1 MTYLDLNQE
10 PVAYVF
16 SVVRDSQDVGYVVI
30 GVHTYPNAVLEWSS
44 SPARHLAGIQ
54 NCEHIASDLDLTLLN
69 GRFFYL
75 GALSY
80 YCIAA
85 SESTVQQLS
94 DGKPPTGQVVLVD
107 MNDSRTVFLSPEG
120 FTESTSTEPLPF
132 SESVN
137 GVDQDNLLAL
147 DAILGFKQL
156 DVPTYYQHCYGGCYV
171 GCGPTAAG
179 TLMGYWSSRGY
190 PSLMSGGSQAV
201 IERLHDLADTECCG
215 SATVCGNPGYGC
227 TWWDDI
233 DEAMEAFVSERGYTG
248 QSSYISWPTF
258 AQYKSEINADR
269 PVVLGL
275 MGHEDWGDHIVTG
288 VGYNDDSG
296 QYMIVNP
303 NWSGSEV
310 TSIQYGQGYSSIGMD
325 TLTLSGGPPP
335 CPPEDCTPGNE
346 VGRDFFVEV
355 VERLAD
361 VPVSDFAVDALA
373 LWEPYEN
380 TAACW
385 NPLATTWEME
395 VVCDF
400 NSAGVQH
407 YQSQDM
413 GTQATANTL
422 ALGYYDDIRRML
434 RLEAF
439 DREGLRA
446 DLGVWGTCSGQGCN
460 SLLNEWEAL
469 WNAQGGDATPPS
481 GNITSPSSDS
491 AFRDSLT
498 ATSDASDSESGVNRV
513 DFYLYY
519 DGAQHQQTDNDG
531 GNGWSVTWDLSGVAE
546 QSGMWLDAWIYDNCG
561 NSHHT
566 NVVSGLMID
575 RTNPSGGITS
585 PSSNSTFSDSL
596 TAISDATDD
605 RSGVNRVDFYL
616 YYDGAQHPKTD
627 NNGSDGWSV
636 TWDLSGVAE
645 QSGMWL
651 DAWIYD
657 NAGNSHHTN
666 VVTDLRIDRSAPT
679 PTSTPE
685 PGDTTP
691 PTNPTSCIELNGAQN
706 NVWQNSIGHPAFVW
720 SGADGTGSDIAGYYH
735 TFSTDPNGTSDYF
748 TTSNTFDFDFSTG
761 WPTGVPYYLRVRT
774 KDTSGNL
781 ATEWKTIFIFKYDPV
796 PPTVSFDRANGIP
809 ISASGQSVYSNV
821 TNWTFEGTANDS
833 GAGLDS
839 IVFGGW
845 GNNYGYGW
853 NDTAGTSSPW
863 SYSQNGL
870 LGHNRIHFWS
880 VDKAGNESERK
891 YIELYVDTAAPDTAA
906 LLNGT
911 MGNEGWYLS
920 PVEVT
925 LNASDNGSGGSGTIG
940 GIPNR
945 FTAGIG
951 VTSYRIDSGA
961 WQTYSGSFTVSGDGT
976 HTVDYYSVDA
986 VGNEESTQSLT
997 IKIDTNPPSGSLSIN
1012 RGASTSYSLNV
1023 VLGPS
1028 ASDGS
1033 GSGVS
1038 QMRFGNSNP
1047 DWSGWEA
1054 YAPEKAWRLTD
1065 GSGSKTVYVQFQ
1077 DTAGNTSSGYSAP
1090 IVVDL
1095 YPDRPASQ
1103 NYRIFKSVVGIGGE
1117 GKSSENYKAGNTT
1130 GQPAMGPAPE
1140 RSQSSE
1146 SFRLVTGYWAMQP
1159 WPLSGDF
1166 NHDCKIDVEDIMQV
1180 ASRWRTSCAIP
1191 DPDHDVNTPN
1201 YEKMYDIDR
1210 DCDIDIVDI
1219 MKVVVHWGETCP

>member
-1 MTYLDLNQE
+1 MKQKTIPRYLLGLGVL
-10 PVAYVF
+10 VAIVAICTTLSPTARNAASTSPETAAPAI
-16 SVVRDSQDVGYVVI
+16 SVAEIDSYLSGK
-30 GVHTYPNAVLEWSS
+30 S
-44 SPARHLAGIQ
+44 SPLASHGQ
-54 NCEHIASDLDLTLLN
+54 VFADKGRQYDVDPRLVVAIA
-69 GRFFYL
+69 
-75 GALSY
+75 GA
-80 YCIAA
+80 
-85 SESTVQQLS
+85 ESTF
-94 DGKPPTGQVVLVD
+94 GTNGQCALER
-107 MNDSRTVFLSPEG
+107 NNAWGWGGGWPSCWQFDSWDEGIDTV
-120 FTESTSTEPLPF
+120 T
-132 SESVN
+132 
-137 GVDQDNLLAL
+137 
-147 DAILGFKQL
+147 
-156 DVPTYYQHCYGGCYV
+156 
-171 GCGPTAAG
+171 
-179 TLMGYWSSRGY
+179 
-190 PSLMSGGSQAV
+190 
-201 IERLHDLADTECCG
+201 
-215 SATVCGNPGYGC
+215 
-227 TWWDDI
+227 
-233 DEAMEAFVSERGYTG
+233 
-248 QSSYISWPTF
+248 
-258 AQYKSEINADR
+258 
-269 PVVLGL
+269 
-275 MGHEDWGDHIVTG
+275 
-288 VGYNDDSG
+288 
-296 QYMIVNP
+296 
-303 NWSGSEV
+303 
-310 TSIQYGQGYSSIGMD
+310 
-325 TLTLSGGPPP
+325 
-335 CPPEDCTPGNE
+335 
-346 VGRDFFVEV
+346 
-355 VERLAD
+355 
-361 VPVSDFAVDALA
+361 
-373 LWEPYEN
+373 
-380 TAACW
+380 
-385 NPLATTWEME
+385 
-395 VVCDF
+395 
-400 NSAGVQH
+400 
-407 YQSQDM
+407 
-413 GTQATANTL
+413 
-422 ALGYYDDIRRML
+422 
-434 RLEAF
+434 
-439 DREGLRA
+439 EGLRRLYLDGGLDGVIRDTIPLIGEKYCGPNCPNWVNNVTLFYHDELHGDLSDLTFEESA
-446 DLGVWGTCSGQGCN
+446 DPTFYAPGQGGQQYLCTSGNCGTPGGHSCEQPNTYAWDFVPHGEASKLLVAVADGTVVYVQDSIPDSVTFSGPHAGNVVVIDHGSSRFSFYAHLKHDSAPVSVGQSVSRGEVIAEMGQSGYALGVHLHFSIMESWWSYSEYGYETASGTSVAESFADIGNPVKDDICTSENYC
-460 SLLNEWEAL
+460 W
-469 WNAQGGDATPPS
+469 DTTPPT

-880 VDKAGNESERK
+880 VDKAGNESDRK
-891 YIELYVDTAAPDTAA
+891 YIELYVDTAAPGTTPS
-906 LLNGT
+906 LNGT

-920 PVEVT
+920 PVEVA
-925 LNASDNGSGGSGTIG
+925 LNAGDNGSGGSGTIG

-951 VTSYRIDSGA
+951 FTNYRIDGSA
-961 WQTYSGSFTVSGDGT
+961 WQTYSGSFTVDDGT
-976 HTVDYYSVDA
+976 HTVDYSSMDT

-1038 QMRFGNSNP
+1038 QMRFSNSNP
-1047 DWSGWEA
+1047 DWGEWET

-1065 GSGSKTVYVQFQ
+1065 GNGSKTVYVQFQ
-1077 DTAGNTSSGYSAP
+1077 DTAGNISGYSAS
-1090 IVVDL
+1090 IFVDL
-1095 YPDRPASQ
+1095 YPDKPASQ
-1103 NYRIFKSVVGIGGE
+1103 NYRMFKSVVGIGGE
-1117 GKSSENYKAGNTT
+1117 GKSSENYKVGNTT

-1159 WPLSGDF
+1159 WPLLGDF
-1166 NHDCKIDVEDIMQV
+1166 NHDCRVDIEDIMQV

-1191 DPDHDVNTPN
+1191 DPDSDVNTPN